1 MNVNL
6 KTEMFSS
13 RLDESSKLHKVICET
28 AYKIVKNKFDK
39 LKYTP
44 EFYGFKNKKE
54 ILKLVK
60 SDIQDACWVLTELT
74 NWGFVEGIDFS
85 DFFTFDKIDF
95 VYGIDNYNFI
105 IELETENKLYV
116 YKPYEVKKVEKVITV
131 WQKL

>member
-1 MNVNL
+1 MTYEEL
-6 KTEMFSS
+6 KNEAY
-13 RLDESSKLHKVICET
+13 RLDKSDKLHKAICET

-54 ILKLVK
+54 MLKLIK
-60 SDIQDACWVLTELT
+60 SDIQEACWVLTELT

-85 DFFTFDKIDF
+85 DFFALDKTEC
-95 VYGIDNYNFI
+95 VYSIGNYNFI
-105 IELETENKLYV
+105 IELEKEGELYIYKL
-116 YKPYEVKKVEKVITV
+116 YEVKKVEKVITV